1 LSDSTEHLDTIDF
14 NSGNQAA
21 QANAL
26 FAANSIASIFARRAV
41 TTLSLDWGYIGGRIT
56 IDGTTTS
63 IANGVVAL
71 TNGATNYIQVN
82 RSGVVS
88 KVTGAFDADKLPL
101 YTVVTS
107 GGAVTSY
114 TDRRDP
120 RQMERFFNQHVTI
133 AMADAN
139 VTLTADQSLCEVIEL
154 TGANSAE
161 RDVIVPLVKRVWIIY
176 ANTSGSPTSGV
187 RVKGAT
193 GAAVSVAAGK
203 HAIVRCDGTNV
214 LRVTADA

>member
-1 LSDSTEHLDTIDF
+1 MSDSTEHLDTIDF

-26 FAANSIASIFARRAV
+26 FSANSLASIFARRAS

-56 IDGTTTS
+56 IDGVTTS

-71 TNGATNYIQVN
+71 TNNDTNYIQVN
-82 RSGVVS
+82 RSGTVS

-101 YTVVTS
+101 YTVVTAS
-107 GGAVTSY
+107 GAVTSY
-114 TDRRDP
+114 TDHRDP

-154 TGANSAE
+154 TGSNSAE
-161 RDVIVPLVKRVWIIY
+161 RDVIVPLVKRVWTIY
-176 ANTSGSPTSGV
+176 ANTTTNGV

-193 GAAVSVAAGK
+193 GATVSVAVGK

-214 LRVTADA
+214 LRVTPDT